1 MRAVDIARRLCRRA
15 RPEYLEAFDQGD
27 ALLDEAGIN
36 TPLRLAHFLAQIF
49 HECGGLTILR
59 EDMRYSAARIREV
72 WPSRPEAVRFAGDPQ
87 GLANCVYANRMGN
100 GPPESGDGWNTRG
113 NGFMQTTGVDAHRRY
128 GARCGVDFV
137 ADPDL
142 LTHPDYA
149 LQPALLEW
157 SDMGCNALA
166 DRNAIKA
173 IGNAINR
180 GNPNAQKPP
189 IGHEDRV
196 AWFDRIWALMQQGG
210 TAPAEPSWRVAEPD
224 PDIADLQRQ
233 LVRLGYAV
241 VVDGRK
247 GPKTVTA
254 LQDFQR
260 RNKLAADGVAGA
272 QTRAALH
279 AAIDELDDPVVKAPT
294 PPSADQPPIANP
306 GATGTGV
313 AVGGGAAIEGIDRVG
328 QIILDQKD
336 QLGPA
341 IEPIA
346 AAVPWVKIVLVLL
359 TIAGVGLMAYGAW
372 LKLRPRA
379 GTPL

>member
-15 RPEYLEAFDQGD
+15 RPEYLEAFEQGD
-27 ALLDEAGIN
+27 ALLEEAGIN

-49 HECGGLTILR
+49 HECGGLTIVR
-59 EDMRYSAARIREV
+59 ENMRFTADGIRKT
-72 WPSRPEAVRFAGDPQ
+72 WPTRPEAVRFAGDPD
-87 GLANCVYANRMGN
+87 GLANCVYGGRMGN
-100 GPPESGDGWNTRG
+100 GPPESGDGARFIG
-113 NGFMQTTGVDAHRRY
+113 NGLMQTTARGAHREY
-128 GARCGVDFV
+128 GRKAGVDFE
-137 ADPDL
+137 ADPRLVTD
-142 LTHPDYA
+142 PRYA
-149 LQPALLEW
+149 LLPAILEW
-157 SDMGCNALA
+157 TEMQCNALA
-166 DRNAIKA
+166 DRNAIKQ

-180 GNPNAQKPP
+180 GNPNASKPP
-189 IGHEDRV
+189 IGHQDRV
-196 AWFDRIWALMQQGG
+196 AWFGKIWALMQAGG
-210 TAPAEPSWRVAEPD
+210 TAPAEPSWRAAEPD

-247 GPKTVTA
+247 GPKTVAA

-279 AAIDELDDPVVKAPT
+279 AAIDELDDPVIKAPT

-306 GATGTGV
+306 GATGTGI
-313 AVGGGAAIEGIDRVG
+313 AVGGGAAIEGVDKIG

-346 AAVPWVKIVLVLL
+346 AAVPWLKIVLVLL

-372 LKLRPRA
+372 LRLRPRA

>member
-15 RPEYLEAFDQGD
+15 RPEYLEALEQGD
-27 ALLDEAGIN
+27 ALLDEAGI
-36 TPLRLAHFLAQIF
+36 TSPLRLAHFLAQIF
-49 HECGGLTILR
+49 HESGGLEILR
-59 EDMRYSAARIREV
+59 ENMRFTASRIREV

-87 GLANCVYANRMGN
+87 GLGNCVYANRMGN
-100 GPPESGDGWNTRG
+100 GPPESGDGYDKRG
-113 NGFMQTTGVDAHRRY
+113 NGLMQTTGTDAHARY
-128 GARCGVDFV
+128 GERCGVDFV
-137 ADPDL
+137 GHPEL
-142 LTHPDYA
+142 LTDPRYA
-149 LQPALLEW
+149 LLPAVYEW
-157 SDMGCNALA
+157 TEMRCNELA
-166 DRNAIKA
+166 DRNAIKQ

-180 GNPNAQKPP
+180 GNPNASKPP
-189 IGHEDRV
+189 IGHQDRV
-196 AWFDRIWALMQQGG
+196 AWFGKIWALMQAGG
-210 TAPAEPSWRVAEPD
+210 TAPAEPSWRAAEPD

-247 GPKTVTA
+247 GPKTVAA

-279 AAIDELDDPVVKAPT
+279 AAIDELDDPVIKAPT

-306 GATGTGV
+306 GATGTGI
-313 AVGGGAAIEGIDRVG
+313 AVGGGAAIEGVDKIG

-346 AAVPWVKIVLVLL
+346 AAVPWLKIVLVLL

-372 LKLRPRA
+372 LRLRPRA